1 MGSSSDGGG
10 STSDGAVPSAD
21 GILQKSDVQTGTIQ
35 TVAAKGLRGLIYSS
49 FLFAISI
56 ITGFIDIIRSYLRS
70 AAGGVGEIMAGYLGG
85 IAEIITAGAAATA
98 DSFLL
103 PGPFGFVEGLAWT
116 FVGIFIVVQM
126 LEMFGTD
133 VIGLPG
139 FDVIP
144 FFGEEADDE

>member
-1 MGSSSDGGG
+1 MGSSSDSGGD
-10 STSDGAVPSAD
+10 SSVPSAD
-21 GILQKSDVQTGTIQ
+21 SILQKPDVQFGTVQ
-35 TVAAKGLRGLIYSS
+35 SVAATGIRGLIYST
-49 FLFAISI
+49 FLFIISI
-56 ITGFIDIIRSYLRS
+56 ITGFIDIITSYLRS

-85 IAEIITAGAAATA
+85 IAQIIEAGAIQTA
-98 DSFLL
+98 NNFLL
-103 PGPFGFVEGLAWT
+103 PGPFGFVEGLVWT